1 MVLHSIIVVMWL
13 LRRDALTVWDNK
25 DVEKRLSWYRAVMI
39 NLKPAKFLM
48 ARSIRANVSS
58 SELGE
63 RSEEELWKLHDRLSS
78 EFKEVYESVKGDKPV
93 KLIDAEP
100 SFLDVKIALSEK
112 MIEHCEFC
120 ERRCRANR
128 KKGGLGF
135 CRIGYKSRVSSWFHH
150 FGEEAPLIG
159 EGGSGTIFFAGC
171 NFGPCVFCQNWDISS
186 DPENGAEADPQT
198 LALISKRLRTE
209 GAANINYVG
218 GDPTPNLHTIL
229 ASLKHLNVNVP
240 QLWNSN
246 MYCSM
251 ETMRLLAEVIDIW
264 LPDFKYGN
272 NECAKR
278 LSKVGNY
285 FEIVSRNHKIAYE
298 NGDMI
303 IRHLV
308 LPNHVE
314 CCTKPV
320 LKWISENT
328 PTTLVNIMEQY
339 HPDYLVAKN
348 PEKYPDIARRPSSQ
362 EIREAYNYARE
373 LGILF
378 EPVS

>member
-1 MVLHSIIVVMWL
+1 
-13 LRRDALTVWDNK
+13 
-25 DVEKRLSWYRAVMI
+25 
-39 NLKPAKFLM
+39 
-48 ARSIRANVSS
+48 
-58 SELGE
+58 
-63 RSEEELWKLHDRLSS
+63 
-78 EFKEVYESVKGDKPV
+78 
-93 KLIDAEP
+93 
-100 SFLDVKIALSEK
+100 
-112 MIEHCEFC
+112 
-120 ERRCRANR
+120 
-128 KKGGLGF
+128 
-135 CRIGYKSRVSSWFHH
+135 
-150 FGEEAPLIG
+150 
-159 EGGSGTIFFAGC
+159 C

-186 DPENGAEADPQT
+186 DPENGTEVDPRT

-246 MYCSM
+246 MYCSV
-251 ETMRLLAEVIDIW
+251 ETMKLLAEVIDIW

-278 LSKVGNY
+278 LSKVDDY
-285 FEIVSRNHKIAYE
+285 FEVVSRNHKIAYE

-308 LPNHVE
+308 LPNHIE

-328 PTTLVNIMEQY
+328 PKVLVNIMEQY
-339 HPDYLVAKN
+339 HPDYLVARN
-348 PEKYPDIARRPSSQ
+348 PEKYPDIARRPASK
-362 EIREAYNYARE
+362 EMREAYDYARG
-373 LGILF
+373 LGIVF

>member
-1 MVLHSIIVVMWL
+1 MWF
-13 LRRDALTVWDNK
+13 LRSDAATVWK
-25 DVEKRLSWYRAVMI
+25 DEEVQKRLSWYRAVMKGS
-39 NLKPAKFLM
+39 KPAKFLI
-48 ARSIRANVSS
+48 AKSIPTRIGTSS
-58 SELGE
+58 L
-63 RSEEELWKLHDRLSS
+63 RNMHEEELWNLHEELVVKFRDA
-78 EFKEVYESVKGDKPV
+78 YESVKNGEV
-93 KLIDAEP
+93 SNLVSLES

-112 MIEHCEFC
+112 LVEHCEFC
-120 ERRCRANR
+120 ERRCRVNR
-128 KKGGLGF
+128 KEGKLGF
-135 CRIGYKSRVSSWFHH
+135 CRVRYESRVSTWFHH

-186 DPENGAEADPQT
+186 DPENGGEVNPRT
-198 LALISKRLRTE
+198 LALISKSLKME
-209 GAANINYVG
+209 KAANINYVG

-229 ASLKHLNVNVP
+229 ASLKYLDVNVP

-246 MYCSM
+246 MYCST
-251 ETMRLLAEVIDIW
+251 ETMKLLAELIDIW

-272 NECAKR
+272 NDCAKR
-278 LSKVGNY
+278 LSRVENY
-285 FEIVSRNHKIAYE
+285 FETVSRNHRIASE

-308 LPNHVE
+308 LPNHLD

-328 PTTLVNIMEQY
+328 PRALVNIMGQY
-339 HPDYLVAKN
+339 HPDYLVARN
-348 PEKYPDIARRPSSQ
+348 PGMYPDISRRPSSSEMQ
-362 EIREAYNYARE
+362 EAYDYARK
-373 LGILF
+373 LKIVF